1 MSSQIHLVRHAESI
15 HNVTKDFSLLDPP
28 LTSLGHQQAEE
39 LGHKFPHSSRISII
53 IVSPLRRA
61 IETALSAFPHVLDK
75 QYFDPSSNHGVSGG
89 AKIFLDADIQER
101 SDLPCDTGSPNDI
114 LERDFPRL
122 DTALLGD
129 GWQIKEGLYSPDDA
143 AVEERAKRA
152 RQRLK
157 GLSEA
162 VRLSQKNDIVVV
174 THGIFMKFLSGEP
187 DIDLPKA
194 GWKTYTT
201 DLNATGRSILVPV
214 RDVLS

>member
-15 HNVTKDFSLLDPP
+15 HNTTKDFSLLDPP
-28 LTSLGHQQAEE
+28 LTPLGHQQAEE

-61 IETALSAFPHVLDK
+61 IETVLSAFPHVLDK
-75 QYFDPSSNHGVSGG
+75 QYFDPRSNLGVTGG
-89 AKIFLDADIQER
+89 AKLFLDADFQER

-114 LERDFPRL
+114 ERDFPRL
-122 DTALLGD
+122 DTSTLSE
-129 GWQIKEGLYSPDDA
+129 GWQIKEGLYSTDDA

-157 GLSEA
+157 ELSEE
-162 VRLSQKNDIVVV
+162 VKLSQKNDIVVV
-174 THGIFMKFLSGEP
+174 THGVFMKFLSGEP

-194 GWKTYTT
+194 GWKTYTA
-201 DLNATGRSILVPV
+201 DFNDTGGSILVPV
-214 RDVLS
+214 GDMLS